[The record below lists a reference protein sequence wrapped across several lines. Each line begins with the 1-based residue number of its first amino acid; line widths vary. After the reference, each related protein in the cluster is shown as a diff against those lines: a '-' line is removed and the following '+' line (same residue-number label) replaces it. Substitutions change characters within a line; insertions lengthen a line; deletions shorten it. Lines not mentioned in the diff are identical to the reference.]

1 MTMLSTDKR
10 AECTTRPYTQT
21 GRRHKL
27 PNDSISPRVIHGAPW
42 PDGAGADSA
51 HGVTWHS
58 ALHGAPVTVGEV
70 IDARPLSRLQI
81 LTVVLC
87 IAVAVLDGFDT
98 QTIGFLAPAIAR
110 SLALPLPGFGSV
122 FTAGLFGLM
131 IGAIT
136 LGPLADR
143 FGRKR
148 MLVLATLAFG
158 AFAFATAFAHTLPQL
173 LIVRFL
179 TGLGLGGAMPNV
191 VALAS
196 EFSPRRLARVC
207 VTILFCGMPAGAVV
221 GGLVSAALLPRY
233 GWHSVFYVGGVLPV
247 AVALAVAI
255 WMPESV
261 RYLTTLPDGRARAR
275 KIMSRIAPELAQRD
289 IEFVSGEARHS
300 GVPLR
305 HLFMEGRAGRTILLW
320 IPYFMNLLVLYF
332 IISWLPAVMVRTGS
346 SITLGIQAITAFS
359 LGGVIGSLL
368 QGRLMDRFGSIPVLS
383 VEFAFYI
390 GFVVVLATQLLGVAG
405 ILVATGLAGIAVQG
419 AQAGLNALAAE
430 IYPTSMRGTGVGC
443 ALAVGRIGSIL
454 GPIAGSLMLAFN
466 WNAQQIFLAGAIPG
480 VIAVMAI
487 LCSRRF
493 GYR

>member
-1 MTMLSTDKR
+1 M
-10 AECTTRPYTQT
+10 
-21 GRRHKL
+21 
-27 PNDSISPRVIHGAPW
+27 
-42 PDGAGADSA
+42 
-51 HGVTWHS
+51 
-58 ALHGAPVTVGEV
+58 
-70 IDARPLSRLQI
+70 
-81 LTVVLC
+81 LTVILC
-87 IAVAVLDGFDT
+87 ISVAVLDGFDT
-98 QTIGFLAPAIAR
+98 QAIGFLAPAIAR
-110 SLALPLPGFGSV
+110 SLALPLPAFGSV
-122 FTAGLFGLM
+122 FTAGLAGLM

-143 FGRKR
+143 FGRKK

-158 AFAFATAFAHTLPQL
+158 VFAFTTAFAHTLPQL
-173 LIVRFL
+173 LVMRFL

-207 VTILFCGMPAGAVV
+207 VTVLFCGMPAGAVV

-233 GWHSVFYVGGVLPV
+233 GWHSVFYVGGALPV

-261 RYLTTLPDGRARAR
+261 RYLTTLSSGRARAR
-275 KIMSRIAPELAQRD
+275 KIMFRIAPELAQRD
-289 IEFVSGEARHS
+289 IEFISGEIRHG

-305 HLFMEGRAGRTILLW
+305 HLFTEGRAARTILLW

-332 IISWLPAVMVRTGS
+332 VISWLPAVMIRTGS
-346 SITLGIQAITAFS
+346 SITVGIQAITAFS
-359 LGGVIGSLL
+359 MGGVVGSLI
-368 QGRLMDRFGSIPVLS
+368 QGRLMDRFGLIPVLFL
-383 VEFAFYI
+383 EFLFYI
-390 GFVVVLATQLLGVAG
+390 GFVVVLATQPLGVAG

-419 AQAGLNALAAE
+419 AQAGLNSLAAE

-466 WNAQQIFLAGAIPG
+466 WNAQQIFLTGVIPGAI
-480 VIAVMAI
+480 AAAAI